1 VSKKPDP
8 KKMSPDELAATKDFR
23 RSMAFNA
30 EAARAGMFAA
40 ALDMLDT
47 MREQGIPQAEAAV
60 MTGAV
65 EMAAQLWQ
73 QVSHEAKI
81 PVQKA
86 RRTFLSEA
94 QHFFSKHLRMTR
106 EGAQEPTKQ

>member
-1 VSKKPDP
+1 MTGNQTP
-8 KKMSPDELAATKDFR
+8 SPEKEEADWR

-30 EAARAGMFAA
+30 EAARAGLFAA
-40 ALDMLDT
+40 ALDILDQ
-47 MREQGIPQAEAAV
+47 MKKAGVPQAEAAV

-65 EMAAQLWQ
+65 EMSAQLWQ

-81 PVQKA
+81 PVAKA
-86 RRTFLSEA
+86 RKTFLGEC

-106 EGAQEPTKQ
+106 EGAGAPTKQ